1 MITVE
6 VEMTEEQAAAFAQFL
21 KRVGVSDYRNLSVDD
36 DEAYAMQEAG
46 EKIRR
51 ALGEAGYTPR

>member
-36 DEAYAMQEAG
+36 DEAYTMQEAG

>member
-51 ALGEAGYTPR
+51 ALGEVGYTPR

>member
-36 DEAYAMQEAG
+36 QEAYAMQEAG
-46 EKIRR
+46 ERIRR

>member
-36 DEAYAMQEAG
+36 QEAYAMQEAG

>member
-36 DEAYAMQEAG
+36 QEAYAMQEAG

-51 ALGEAGYTPR
+51 ALGEAGYAPR

>member
-36 DEAYAMQEAG
+36 QEAYAMQEAG

-51 ALGEAGYTPR
+51 ALGEAGYPPR

>member
-36 DEAYAMQEAG
+36 QEVYAMQEAG

-51 ALGEAGYTPR
+51 ALGDAGYTPR